1 MCYFWVVTKMYKQIA
16 VKQDVYEQLVRLKQ
30 ELGLSTM
37 NDVIDTLIKAF
48 RGYSLAKKLQMIFQ
62 LLDDAKRLS
71 AMIEDT
77 QSIIKPPAKS
87 YEKEQKSAQKGE
99 LTSYMRK

>member
-1 MCYFWVVTKMYKQIA
+1 MNKQIS
-16 VKQDVYEQLVRLKQ
+16 VKQDVYERLVRLKH

-37 NDVIDTLIKAF
+37 SDVVDTLIKAYE
-48 RGYSLAKKLQMIFQ
+48 GYSLAKKLWLIFQ
-62 LLDDAKRLS
+62 LLDDVKQLV

-87 YEKEQKSAQKGE
+87 YEKEQKSAQKVD
-99 LTSYMRK
+99 LTTFLHK

>member
-1 MCYFWVVTKMYKQIA
+1 MNKQIS
-16 VKQDVYEQLVRLKQ
+16 VKQDVYERLVRLKH

-37 NDVIDTLIKAF
+37 SDVVDTLIKAYE
-48 RGYSLAKKLQMIFQ
+48 GYSLAKKLQMIFQ
-62 LLDDAKRLS
+62 LLDDVKQLV

-99 LTSYMRK
+99 LTSYMRR